1 MPDFYGSKELLT
13 FTTVFLGI
21 FIEAAPFLLLGT
33 LASGLLEV
41 FVSREDLTKVV
52 PRGII
57 PATLMGGIMGFAFP
71 VCECGVV
78 PVTRR
83 LFTKGFPISAGIAFL
98 LAAPIINPVAL
109 ASTYAAYGFDN
120 ILILRF
126 VMGFT
131 IPVVIGLIFTLSEAP
146 RRILLPQL
154 NLAPIGGASGL
165 ENVERL
171 ENSPLDIKKPQEP
184 LPVRLKSAT
193 RIASDEFFDMA
204 KYLIIGSMLA
214 ALMQTFVSRAY
225 LEQHIGSG
233 PVLSVIFMQVLA
245 FVLSICSTVDA
256 FISLSFASQFTTG
269 SILGFLVFGPMVDIK
284 STLMFLQVFRR
295 KIVFYLIALP
305 FLLTLLV
312 AVFINLN
319 VGI

>member
-1 MPDFYGSKELLT
+1 MDISLPSEVTT

-41 FVSREDLTKVV
+41 FVSREDLTRVV

-57 PATLMGGIMGFAFP
+57 PATIMGGMMGFAFP

-83 LFTKGFPISAGIAFL
+83 LFKKGFPISAGIAFL
-98 LAAPIINPVAL
+98 LAAPIINPVAI
-109 ASTYAAYGFDN
+109 ASTYAAYGFSDM
-120 ILILRF
+120 LILRF
-126 VMGFT
+126 VMGFS
-131 IPVVIGLIFTLSEAP
+131 IPVTIGLIFALSEAP

-154 NLAPIGGASGL
+154 NLAPVAGASGL
-165 ENVERL
+165 GDAKHLNPS
-171 ENSPLDIKKPQEP
+171 SPKPQEP
-184 LPVRLKSAT
+184 IAIRLKSAT

-204 KYLIIGSMLA
+204 KYLIIGSILA

-245 FVLSICSTVDA
+245 FVLSVCSTVDA
-256 FISLSFASQFTTG
+256 FISLSFRSQFTTG
-269 SILGFLVFGPMVDIK
+269 SLLGFLVFGPMVDIK